1 MKKLLNTLYVTTPGL
16 YLRKDG
22 QAIEVRKHR
31 ELVTRLPI
39 LNLDGIVLFEQT
51 ALSGQLMNFCALND
65 ILITHLDRNGRFL
78 ARIEG
83 PVSGNVLLRREQ
95 FRAADNPERTGKIA
109 RNVLL
114 GKLANTKNV
123 LLRFLRDHPAT
134 PHTPEIEGAANF
146 LRELIKKMRRQT
158 DPEILRGIE
167 GAAAER
173 YFSVFDHLITNEHA
187 AFRFAGRSRRPPLDA
202 VNALLSLAYTLL
214 THDLSGAL
222 EAVGLDPAVG
232 FLHTDRPGRV
242 SLALDMQEEFRSF
255 WADRLV
261 LTLLNLKQLTPGDF
275 RTGATGA
282 VQLTDRGRKI
292 FLTAYQARKREE
304 VRHPLTGEKMA
315 FGLLPFLQAR
325 LLAKHLRGELSE
337 YPPLV
342 WR

>member
-22 QAIEVRKHR
+22 QAIEVRKQR

-51 ALSGQLMNFCALND
+51 ALSSQLMNFCALND

-78 ARIEG
+78 ARVEG

-95 FRAADNPERTGKIA
+95 FRAADDPLRAGPIA
-109 RNVLL
+109 RNMLL
-114 GKLANTKNV
+114 GKLANSKNV
-123 LLRFLRDHPAT
+123 LLRFLRDHPDH
-134 PHTPEIEGAANF
+134 PHAPEIGGAADF
-146 LRELIKKMRRQT
+146 LRELIKKMKRLT
-158 DPEILRGIE
+158 DPGILRGIE

-173 YFSVFDHLITNEHA
+173 YFSVFDHLITNENK
-187 AFRFAGRSRRPPLDA
+187 AFRFTGRSRRPPLDA

-214 THDLSGAL
+214 AHDLAGAL

-232 FLHTDRPGRV
+232 FLHTDRPGRA
-242 SLALDMQEEFRSF
+242 SLALDLLEEFRAF

-282 VQLTDRGRKI
+282 VQLSDRGRKI
-292 FLTAYQARKREE
+292 FLTSYQARKRETI
-304 VRHPLTGEKMA
+304 RHPLTGEKME

-325 LLAKHLRGELSE
+325 LLAKHLRGELTE